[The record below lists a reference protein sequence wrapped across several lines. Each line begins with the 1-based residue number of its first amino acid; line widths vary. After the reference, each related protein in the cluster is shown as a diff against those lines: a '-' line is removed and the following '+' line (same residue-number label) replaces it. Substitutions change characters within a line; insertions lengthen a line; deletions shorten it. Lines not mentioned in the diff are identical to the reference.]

1 MGISMKIHNVK
12 NIDDFE
18 FVIPTE
24 KGLYALTGE
33 NGSGKSTVISCAAAA
48 FYVPSFYDYFGN
60 PRDGA
65 YIEFEFNGKK
75 RSVREKDGVWKS
87 PRYRE
92 FLGITGFYEGS
103 IVFGNRFKDIDYS
116 LLGKLALIKK
126 EQLIDASD
134 FVKKSL
140 GNILHDDE
148 NYYKSLRFLYN
159 GIIIKHQKTEPTYT
173 KTSLFLCEKR
183 RFFMARREKGVVPII
198 YFEKERG
205 KSF

>member
-1 MGISMKIHNVK
+1 MGINVKIHNVK

-18 FVIPTE
+18 FEIPTE

-60 PRDGA
+60 PREGA
-65 YIEFEFNGKK
+65 CIEFDFKGKK

-87 PRYRE
+87 PSYKE

-116 LLGKLALIKK
+116 LLGKLAAIEK
-126 EQLIDASD
+126 EQLRDASD

-140 GNILHDDE
+140 GSILHDDE
-148 NYYKSLRFLYN
+148 DYYKTLYVLKN
-159 GIIIKHQKTEPTYT
+159 KEAERLGLQRATYYY
-173 KTSLFLCEKR
+173 EN
-183 RFFMARREKGVVPII
+183 KGALISQLNMSTGKI
-198 YFEKERG
+198 YC
-205 KSF
+205 